1 MNLQDLIVTPIY
13 AFILYVVFYSQ
24 RRKYTNKLNRKYFM
38 QLLSAK
44 FAGAIAMGLIYYFY
58 YEGGDTTLYF
68 DLARYIARSF
78 SENPSATYKLI
89 FLPIDTNDTSL
100 YRYVGANIFYMK
112 GDSDTYFFIR
122 FVSLF
127 NILSFN
133 TYSVSALFFACLSFI
148 GSWAV
153 YLVFIDVYPQLT
165 KQLSW
170 AILFIPSVVFWG
182 SGMMKDS
189 ITLCSIGLIF
199 YGFYHVFV
207 KKKNITKG
215 GILLVVGLLMIMSI
229 RVHYLYCLIPAL
241 MLWLY
246 LKFRDNIRS
255 RTFKVVATPFLLV
268 MGTILGYFA
277 SVKLTEESAY
287 NIDNL
292 ANKTKV
298 TSTYLQAVG
307 QGSAYDL
314 GEYDGTLLG
323 MARLFPQATGT
334 ALFRPF
340 LWEARNPVSLIA
352 ALESTLF
359 LFLTLRLL
367 YKVKWK
373 RLVAVVFSEHLV
385 FVSLAFAIAFSFS
398 VGIASGNFGTLVRY
412 KIQMMPF
419 YMAALIIIQELT
431 KKVKKRTVVITYPK
445 EFA

>member
-1 MNLQDLIVTPIY
+1 MGLQDVILVPIY
-13 AFILYVVFYSQ
+13 FFIFALIFYSQ
-24 RRKYTNKLNRKYFM
+24 RRAYTNKLNRKYFM
-38 QLLSAK
+38 YAMNAK
-44 FAGAIAMGLIYYFY
+44 FLGAISLGLIYYFY
-58 YEGGDTTLYF
+58 YDGGDTTLYF
-68 DLARYIARSF
+68 QLAKYITQSIF
-78 SENPSATYKLI
+78 ENPTATYKLL
-89 FLPIDTNDTSL
+89 FSAIDTDDMSL
-100 YRYVGANIFYMK
+100 HRYVGMNMFYMK
-112 GDSDTYFFIR
+112 RDSDTYFFIR
-122 FVSLF
+122 FVTLF
-127 NILSFN
+127 NLLSFN
-133 TYSVSALFFACLSFI
+133 TYSVSAMCFAGMSFA

-153 YLVFIDVYPQLT
+153 YLVFIDVYPKLT
-165 KQLSW
+165 QKL
-170 AILFIPSVVFWG
+170 AAPILFIPSVVFWG

-189 ITLCSIGLIF
+189 ITLCAIGLIF
-199 YGFYHVFV
+199 NGFYHAVI
-207 KKKNITKG
+207 KKKNVTKG
-215 GILLVVGLLMIMSI
+215 AIIAGVGMLMMMSI

-255 RTFKVVATPFLLV
+255 KALKVVSTPFLLV
-268 MGTILGYFA
+268 FGTILGYYA

-307 QGSAYDL
+307 QGSAYNL
-314 GEYDGTLLG
+314 GEYDGTLIG
-323 MARLFPQATGT
+323 MVRLFPQAVIT

-367 YKVKWK
+367 YKVKIR
-373 RLVAVVFSEHLV
+373 RLIIVIFREHLV
-385 FVSLAFAIAFSFS
+385 FVSLAFAIAFAFS

-419 YMAALIIIQELT
+419 YLASLIIIQELT
-431 KKVKKRTVVITYPK
+431 KKVKRTIIV
-445 EFA
+445 